1 MNIIRVDRKQKG
13 MILMEFKN
21 MTNINDFL
29 EAMRK
34 GYFAMEKVVSDN
46 SVSYVIT
53 DQRFNPVSYKLFKN
67 QFGYNVLYRDS
78 FGQFVL
84 FLDMNDNNIKLKQVH
99 SNGRC
104 YKAPKYLKKYVNVAM
119 LVNLFVNSK
128 ICEF

>member
-21 MTNINDFL
+21 MTNIND
-29 EAMRK
+29 
-34 GYFAMEKVVSDN
+34 
-46 SVSYVIT
+46 
-53 DQRFNPVSYKLFKN
+53 
-67 QFGYNVLYRDS
+67 
-78 FGQFVL
+78 

-128 ICEF
+128 TCEF

>member
-1 MNIIRVDRKQKG
+1 MKI
-13 MILMEFKN
+13 EN

-29 EAMRK
+29 EAMK
-34 GYFAMEKVVSDN
+34 NGYYTMEKIVRGDRT
-46 SVSYVIT
+46 SYIIT
-53 DQRFNPVSYKLFKN
+53 DKRFNPVSYKLFKN

-119 LVNLFVNSK
+119 LANLFVNSK
-128 ICEF
+128 VCEF

>member
-1 MNIIRVDRKQKG
+1 
-13 MILMEFKN
+13 MEFKN

-53 DQRFNPVSYKLFKN
+53 DQRFNPIQYKLFKN

-119 LVNLFVNSK
+119 LANLFVNSK
-128 ICEF
+128 VCEF